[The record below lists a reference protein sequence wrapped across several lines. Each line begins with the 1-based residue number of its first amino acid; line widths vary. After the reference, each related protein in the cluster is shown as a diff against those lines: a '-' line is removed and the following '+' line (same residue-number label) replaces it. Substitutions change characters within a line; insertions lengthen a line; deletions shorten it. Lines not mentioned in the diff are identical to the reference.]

1 MRGAPDMPETISG
14 AEMRRKGT
22 PHSCATACASAVLPQ
37 PGGPCSSTPRGGST
51 PRCRYTCRARMQCG
65 PLHVEPPSHAVVLA
79 FRSALRK
86 AQQRMLAQHVVV

>member
-1 MRGAPDMPETISG
+1 
-14 AEMRRKGT
+14 
-22 PHSCATACASAVLPQ
+22 
-37 PGGPCSSTPRGGST
+37 
-51 PRCRYTCRARMQCG
+51 MQCG